1 MQIKNI
7 FKRKQN
13 SYKNNYGHVLV
24 IAGSYNMPGASVLC
38 ANSAITSG
46 AGLVTFAFPKSA
58 YPVISKNI
66 KPEIMLLPLEEKNG
80 TFSKSAQ
87 NKILNFIEKRKISS
101 VAVGCGMGKS
111 SSVKNLILSIIKN
124 FDIYVTIDADG
135 LNSLENKEKNLIIK
149 EFKNVKSKII
159 ITPHPKEFE
168 RISGIK
174 YKEDKNYRKEITKT
188 FAENNDIICV
198 LKGHKTVVS
207 DGKKIYVNN
216 TGNAGMAT
224 AGSGDVLTGIIS
236 SFACIENK
244 DLLLKVATAVYVH
257 GLAGD
262 FAAEEKTQI
271 SMVASDII
279 DNIYKAIKKIA
290 KDNLE
295 EQKIRRTEE

>member
-7 FKRKQN
+7 FKRNQN
-13 SYKNNYGHVLV
+13 SFKNNFGHVLV
-24 IAGSYNMPGASVLC
+24 IAGSYNMPGAGVLC

-46 AGLVTFAFPKSA
+46 AGLVTIAFPKSA
-58 YPVISKNI
+58 YPVIAKNI
-66 KPEIMLLPLEEKNG
+66 KPEIMLLPLEEKDG

-87 NKILNFIEKRKISS
+87 NKILKFIEKRKITS
-101 VAVGCGMGKS
+101 VAIGCGTGKS

-135 LNSLENKEKNLIIK
+135 LNSLEGKQKNSIIK
-149 EFKNVKSKII
+149 EFKNSKSKITV
-159 ITPHPKEFE
+159 TPHPKEFE

-174 YKEDKNYRKEITKT
+174 YKEDTNYRKQITKT
-188 FAENNDIICV
+188 FAKNNDIICL

-207 DGKKIYVNN
+207 DGKKVYVNT

-236 SFACIENK
+236 AFECIENK
-244 DLLLKVATAVYVH
+244 DLLLKVSTAVYVH

-262 FAAEEKTQI
+262 FAAKEKSQV
-271 SMVASDII
+271 SMTASDII
-279 DNIYKAIKKIA
+279 GNIFKAIKKIT
-290 KDNLE
+290 K
-295 EQKIRRTEE
+295 

>member
-7 FKRKQN
+7 FKRNKN
-13 SYKNNYGHVLV
+13 SFKNNFGHILV
-24 IAGSYNMPGASVLC
+24 IAGSYNMPGAGVLC

-46 AGLVTFAFPKSA
+46 AGLVTIAFPKSA
-58 YPVISKNI
+58 YPVIAKNI

-87 NKILNFIEKRKISS
+87 NKILKFIEKRKITS
-101 VAVGCGMGKS
+101 VAIGCGTGKS
-111 SSVKNLILSIIKN
+111 SSVKNLILSIIKK

-135 LNSLENKEKNLIIK
+135 LNSLEGKQKNSIIK
-149 EFKNVKSKII
+149 EFKNSKSKITV
-159 ITPHPKEFE
+159 TPHPKEFE

-174 YKEDKNYRKEITKT
+174 YKEDTNYRKQITKT
-188 FAENNDIICV
+188 FAKNNDIICL

-207 DGKKIYVNN
+207 DGNKVYINT

-236 SFACIENK
+236 AFECIENK
-244 DLLLKVATAVYVH
+244 DLLLKVSTAVYVH

-262 FAAEEKTQI
+262 FAAKEKSQV
-271 SMVASDII
+271 SMTASDII
-279 DNIYKAIKKIA
+279 DNIYKAVKKLPKAI
-290 KDNLE
+290 LE
-295 EQKIRRTEE
+295 E

>member
-7 FKRKQN
+7 FKRNQN
-13 SYKNNYGHVLV
+13 SFKNNFGHILV
-24 IAGSYNMPGASVLC
+24 IAGSYNMPGAGVLC

-46 AGLVTFAFPKSA
+46 AGLVTIAFPKSA
-58 YPVISKNI
+58 YPVIAKNI

-87 NKILNFIEKRKISS
+87 NKILKFIEKRKITS
-101 VAVGCGMGKS
+101 VAIGCGTGKS
-111 SSVKNLILSIIKN
+111 SSVKNLILSIIKK

-135 LNSLENKEKNLIIK
+135 LNSLEGKQKNSIIK
-149 EFKNVKSKII
+149 EFKNSKSKITV
-159 ITPHPKEFE
+159 TPHPKEFE

-174 YKEDKNYRKEITKT
+174 YKEDTNYRKQITKT
-188 FAENNDIICV
+188 FAKNNDIICL

-207 DGKKIYVNN
+207 DGNKVYVNT

-236 SFACIENK
+236 AFECIENK
-244 DLLLKVATAVYVH
+244 DLLLKVSTAVYVH

-262 FAAEEKTQI
+262 FAAKEKSQV
-271 SMVASDII
+271 SMTASDII
-279 DNIYKAIKKIA
+279 GNIFKAIKKIT
-290 KDNLE
+290 K
-295 EQKIRRTEE
+295 

>member
-7 FKRKQN
+7 FKRNQN
-13 SYKNNYGHVLV
+13 SFKNNFGHVLV
-24 IAGSYNMPGASVLC
+24 IAGSYNMPGAGVLC

-46 AGLVTFAFPKSA
+46 AGLVTIAFPKSA
-58 YPVISKNI
+58 YPVIAKNI

-87 NKILNFIEKRKISS
+87 NKILKFIEKRKITS
-101 VAVGCGMGKS
+101 VAVGCGTGKS
-111 SSVKNLILSIIKN
+111 SSVKNLILSIIKK

-135 LNSLENKEKNLIIK
+135 LNSLEGKQKKSTIK
-149 EFKNVKSKII
+149 EFKNSKSKITV
-159 ITPHPKEFE
+159 TPHPKEFE

-174 YKEDKNYRKEITKT
+174 YKEDTNYRKQITKT
-188 FAENNDIICV
+188 FAKNNDIICL

-207 DGKKIYVNN
+207 DGNEIYVNN

-236 SFACIENK
+236 AFTCIENK
-244 DLLLKVATAVYVH
+244 DLLLKVSTAVYVH

-262 FAAEEKTQI
+262 FAAKEKSQI
-271 SMVASDII
+271 SMTASDII
-279 DNIYKAIKKIA
+279 GNIFKAIKKIT
-290 KDNLE
+290 
-295 EQKIRRTEE
+295 R